1 MFAMTYTG
9 RASTPFIHSKRLSPT
24 QDRECRRVSPR
35 KTNKSL
41 HYKKMLRLGRGVQ
54 TTGPAV
60 SIAYR
65 AGSLCLGWEKRTM
78 HTLEVQIGNSG
89 YKREA
94 S

>member
-1 MFAMTYTG
+1 MGY
-9 RASTPFIHSKRLSPT
+9 RP
-24 QDRECRRVSPR
+24 
-35 KTNKSL
+35 
-41 HYKKMLRLGRGVQ
+41 
-54 TTGPAV
+54 TGPAV